1 MNRLFD
7 GRKNK
12 FLQRL
17 KESLYQNERLHNIET
32 SFKIPSKENLPVTLS
47 LFTLKNNQ
55 NVTTGYLMIAED
67 VKERLLTSNALKQRD
82 DEFKTLIYRTSH
94 DLKGPMASMLG
105 LFHLLE
111 KEEQDLHTMQY
122 YLSHLKKSAEKLN
135 KTLSGLLEV
144 GMVDQSVLCEQPFN
158 VYDIIREVVNSLDNY
173 PGRENVEIKIHA
185 DKKLQITSHENL
197 IRSILQHLIENSIK
211 YRKLSRLGP
220 TVISV
225 TACSQKNRVT
235 LAVKDNGQ
243 GMDKNVSKRAF
254 DMFYRGNE
262 NSRGSGLGLFIVK
275 SNIEKLGGEIKMK
288 SKVSE
293 GTEIKIFLPSI
304 T

>member
-1 MNRLFD
+1 M
-7 GRKNK
+7 
-12 FLQRL
+12 
-17 KESLYQNERLHNIET
+17 
-32 SFKIPSKENLPVTLS
+32 
-47 LFTLKNNQ
+47 
-55 NVTTGYLMIAED
+55 
-67 VKERLLTSNALKQRD
+67 
-82 DEFKTLIYRTSH
+82 
-94 DLKGPMASMLG
+94 
-105 LFHLLE
+105 
-111 KEEQDLHTMQY
+111 
-122 YLSHLKKSAEKLN
+122 
-135 KTLSGLLEV
+135 
-144 GMVDQSVLCEQPFN
+144 
-158 VYDIIREVVNSLDNY
+158 
-173 PGRENVEIKIHA
+173 
-185 DKKLQITSHENL
+185 
-197 IRSILQHLIENSIK
+197 IENSIK

-225 TACSQKNRVT
+225 TACSQKNRIT